1 MTPIT
6 AGGVNVGRRPQV
18 KSGNRTLYVG
28 GLPSNCTEDQLTKI
42 FSSLNKGSVLSVK
55 LIPDK
60 NIHSKGLYYGFVEFD
75 DPAAAEHAMLIMNG
89 RKIYEREIRINWAY
103 QTNTSHK
110 EDTSSHFH
118 IFVGDLSNEVT
129 DEALLQAFQTF
140 GDVSE
145 ARVMWDMKTG
155 RTRGYGFVAYR
166 NQDGAVRAISEM
178 DGEWLGSR
186 QIRVNWANQ
195 KGQPSMAQSQAM
207 QHAGI
212 MPAAVPGYGVPPMSA
227 APAGKNDY
235 QSVYNGAPI
244 NVVTVYVGNLTP
256 FTTNQ
261 DLNPLF
267 SNFGNIVEI
276 RYQQDRGYAFI
287 KFGTHDEAASAIMNL
302 NGYILNGRPLK
313 CSVSLSS
320 TFSEQPLTVIQWGR
334 DRQSDRANASGPH
347 SGAPPSAGP
356 HPGYGYGDQ
365 FPQST
370 PNSAYPHTP
379 AGPYPPYGGYGGPMS
394 PQGTYSLPL
403 RTKYFPTTNVQS
415 APVLDKRSPWERPEE
430 SMFVGVTTSAAPR
443 LKKNYKQLIEGSDQK
458 TGPSPGG
465 PYNPHAAPP
474 MGQPYT
480 PMSGNPSGYGRGDPN
495 AGWAQPGAYPP
506 NQYGAYHG

>member
-1 MTPIT
+1 MQPSAPGTAPVVEGNLPSSAAQLPPAPPALAIPPNTNPIPTAITSPQSIPAAANGGDVMTPVT
-6 AGGVNVGRRPQV
+6 AGGAANVGRRPQV

-28 GLPSNCTEDQLTKI
+28 GLPGNCTEEQLTKI
-42 FSSLNKGSVLSVK
+42 FGSLNKGSVASVK

-60 NIHSKGLYYGFVEFD
+60 NVHSKGLYYGFVEFD

-103 QTNTSHK
+103 QTNTTHK

-166 NQDGAVRAISEM
+166 SQEGAVRAISEM

-207 QHAGI
+207 AHAGV
-212 MPAAVPGYGVPPMSA
+212 MPAGMPAYGQTMID
-227 APAGKNDY
+227 PAKQQANY
-235 QSVYNGAPI
+235 TTVYNGAPM

-261 DLNPLF
+261 DLHPLF

-287 KFGTHDEAASAIMNL
+287 KYGTHDEAATAILNL
-302 NGYILNGRPLK
+302 NSYVLNGRPLK
-313 CSVSLSS
+313 CSVSS
-320 TFSEQPLTVIQWGR
+320 FSLHPSLKKMKLTRVVATSGVVIANLTAIPPVVLTVVGPLRAPALIQVTATTR
-334 DRQSDRANASGPH
+334 LPSPSQRQTPPTRTPLLVLTLLTASTIPAILCH
-347 SGAPPSAGP
+347 
-356 HPGYGYGDQ
+356 HKVFTIL
-365 FPQST
+365 FPRLIVT
-370 PNSAYPHTP
+370 RIGNHTP
-379 AGPYPPYGGYGGPMS
+379 
-394 PQGTYSLPL
+394 
-403 RTKYFPTTNVQS
+403 
-415 APVLDKRSPWERPEE
+415 
-430 SMFVGVTTSAAPR
+430 
-443 LKKNYKQLIEGSDQK
+443 KQECRNAL
-458 TGPSPGG
+458 
-465 PYNPHAAPP
+465 
-474 MGQPYT
+474 
-480 PMSGNPSGYGRGDPN
+480 GRGN
-495 AGWAQPGAYPP
+495 S
-506 NQYGAYHG
+506 

>member
-1 MTPIT
+1 MAETATSLPMPPPEPVSIQPPPGTAAPGMEATGPATGAALPPAPPALAIPPNTNPIPTAITSPHAVPPSANGGEVMTPVT
-6 AGGVNVGRRPQV
+6 AGGAINVGRRPQV

-42 FSSLNKGSVLSVK
+42 FSSLNKGSVISVK

-103 QTNTSHK
+103 QTNTTHK
-110 EDTSSHFH
+110 EDTSGHFH

-129 DEALLQAFQTF
+129 DENLLQAFQTF

-195 KGQPSMAQSQAM
+195 KGQPSMAQSSAL
-207 QHAGI
+207 QHAGVI
-212 MPAAVPGYGVPPMSA
+212 PGGMPGYAQPPMPAAGQ
-227 APAGKNDY
+227 KNDY
-235 QSVYNGAPI
+235 QTVYNGAPV

-261 DLNPLF
+261 DLHPLF
-267 SNFGNIVEI
+267 MNFGQIVEI

-287 KFGTHDEAASAIMNL
+287 KFATHDEAASAILNL
-302 NGYILNGRPLK
+302 NGYVLNGRPLK
-313 CSVSLSS
+313 CSVSVSSILS
-320 TFSEQPLTVIQWGR
+320 I
-334 DRQSDRANASGPH
+334 
-347 SGAPPSAGP
+347 
-356 HPGYGYGDQ
+356 
-365 FPQST
+365 
-370 PNSAYPHTP
+370 
-379 AGPYPPYGGYGGPMS
+379 
-394 PQGTYSLPL
+394 
-403 RTKYFPTTNVQS
+403 
-415 APVLDKRSPWERPEE
+415 
-430 SMFVGVTTSAAPR
+430 
-443 LKKNYKQLIEGSDQK
+443 
-458 TGPSPGG
+458 
-465 PYNPHAAPP
+465 NPC
-474 MGQPYT
+474 
-480 PMSGNPSGYGRGDPN
+480 
-495 AGWAQPGAYPP
+495 
-506 NQYGAYHG
+506 

>member
-1 MTPIT
+1 MSAPPAPGTAPGVDGNLPSSAAQLPPAPPALAIPPNTNPIPTAITSPQSIPAAANGSDVMTPVT
-6 AGGVNVGRRPQV
+6 AGGAANVGRRPQV

-28 GLPSNCTEDQLTKI
+28 GLPGNCTEDQLTKI
-42 FSSLNKGSVLSVK
+42 FGSLNKGSVASVK

-60 NIHSKGLYYGFVEFD
+60 NVHSKGLYYGFVEFD

-103 QTNTSHK
+103 QTNTTHK

-118 IFVGDLSNEVT
+118 VFVGDLSNEVT

-166 NQDGAVRAISEM
+166 SQEGAVRAISEM

-207 QHAGI
+207 AHAGV
-212 MPAAVPGYGVPPMSA
+212 MPAGIPTYSQAMID
-227 APAGKNDY
+227 PAKQQANY
-235 QSVYNGAPI
+235 ASVFNGAPM

-261 DLNPLF
+261 DLHPLF

-287 KFGTHDEAASAIMNL
+287 KYSSHDEAATAILSL
-302 NGYILNGRPLK
+302 NGYVLNGRPLK
-313 CSVSLSS
+313 CSVS
-320 TFSEQPLTVIQWGR
+320 FSY
-334 DRQSDRANASGPH
+334 
-347 SGAPPSAGP
+347 AG
-356 HPGYGYGDQ
+356 
-365 FPQST
+365 
-370 PNSAYPHTP
+370 
-379 AGPYPPYGGYGGPMS
+379 
-394 PQGTYSLPL
+394 
-403 RTKYFPTTNVQS
+403 
-415 APVLDKRSPWERPEE
+415 
-430 SMFVGVTTSAAPR
+430 
-443 LKKNYKQLIEGSDQK
+443 
-458 TGPSPGG
+458 
-465 PYNPHAAPP
+465 
-474 MGQPYT
+474 
-480 PMSGNPSGYGRGDPN
+480 
-495 AGWAQPGAYPP
+495 
-506 NQYGAYHG
+506 